1 MRKIFEQLMRTLRY
15 FIRQRDDLLL
25 LVACGDS
32 DVALVLKALRD
43 LDRISSGDLFLL
55 FADDFET
62 PDAFVTSLAGRIEEE
77 RTLINDATGP
87 EVEKLPPL
95 PPEMVAPGPAPAVR
109 LEAGMGYARSLIEP
123 RQGQHFVWGMGPG
136 KIADPTSYLELLAHL
151 APQPDIRPWMRGARI
166 VARVPADFKL
176 DRSPLARARRVN
188 VEPFVIPP
196 DAHDQGLLAD
206 AADPKLPQA
215 ERMQAEVQLAYLD
228 CAHRRFDPATA
239 RFRKALAYFQW
250 AGVPVMEGL
259 IISGLGDV
267 ERGKE
272 NWKQAQHWYACAVV
286 PAAEAGNPILLANIV
301 QNLALVAYHEKRFAD
316 GAERYGEL
324 AELKRGMF
332 DELGLVE
339 ALEWQGICQE
349 KQDAY
354 ERAVEAW
361 EEAALVCKAFELKD
375 RLPPML
381 AHVRRGYEKL
391 KMKDELANFDAIWNA

>member
-1 MRKIFEQLMRTLRY
+1 
-15 FIRQRDDLLL
+15 
-25 LVACGDS
+25 
-32 DVALVLKALRD
+32 
-43 LDRISSGDLFLL
+43 
-55 FADDFET
+55 
-62 PDAFVTSLAGRIEEE
+62 
-77 RTLINDATGP
+77 
-87 EVEKLPPL
+87 
-95 PPEMVAPGPAPAVR
+95 
-109 LEAGMGYARSLIEP
+109 
-123 RQGQHFVWGMGPG
+123 
-136 KIADPTSYLELLAHL
+136 
-151 APQPDIRPWMRGARI
+151 
-166 VARVPADFKL
+166 
-176 DRSPLARARRVN
+176 
-188 VEPFVIPP
+188 
-196 DAHDQGLLAD
+196 
-206 AADPKLPQA
+206 
-215 ERMQAEVQLAYLD
+215 MQAEVQLAYLD

-250 AGVPVMEGL
+250 VGLPVMEGL
-259 IISGLGDV
+259 IINGLGDV

-286 PAAEAGNPILLANIV
+286 PAAGAGNPILLANIV

-354 ERAVEAW
+354 DRAVEAW

-375 RLPPML
+375 RLPPLL

-391 KMKDELANFDAIWNA
+391 KMKDELQNFDAIWNA